1 MTNNTIKNLI
11 RQSLFI
17 NTKESVVV
25 GGIRFEGVTR
35 KEDGSIEINR
45 ITLTLNSTCGV
56 LIDEIKSALYD
67 FGMEYKIDFVGIF
80 LDI

>member
-1 MTNNTIKNLI
+1 MTNNRIKNLI
-11 RQSLFI
+11 RKSMLNNRECI
-17 NTKESVVV
+17 DI
-25 GGIRFEGVTR
+25 GRIRFEGVNR

-67 FGMEYKIDFVGIF
+67 FGMEYKIDFVGIY

>member
-1 MTNNTIKNLI
+1 MTNNTIKALI

-25 GGIRFEGVTR
+25 GRIRLEGVTR
-35 KEDGSIEINR
+35 KEDTSIEINR

-56 LIDEIKSALYD
+56 QIDELKSALYD
-67 FGMEYKIDFVGIF
+67 FGMEYKIDFLGIF
-80 LDI
+80 LEI